1 MNHYYQDSAVTIYN
15 GDCRQILPAL
25 GEFDLLL
32 TDPPYGIGADK
43 NKRANKK
50 HGKAKVASTDY
61 GAGNWDDSIVEFW
74 LIAQAIAKSKNQ
86 IIFGGNYYD
95 LPPSPCWLV
104 WDKQNGD
111 NNYADCELAWTS
123 YSYAVR
129 MRSHLW
135 HGMLRKD
142 KEQRFHPTQ
151 KPLEIM
157 TWALTFAGE
166 DAKTIID
173 PFAGSGT
180 TGRAAKD
187 LGRQAVL
194 IEREEKYCEIAA
206 KRMAQEVLPL

>member
-1 MNHYYQDSAVTIYN
+1 MNHYYQDTAVTIYN

-32 TDPPYGIGADK
+32 TDPPYGIGADNQK
-43 NKRANKK
+43 QILSRGK
-50 HGKAKVASTDY
+50 KAKAKDY
-61 GAGNWDDSIVEFW
+61 GEQNWDSSTVEDW
-74 LIAQAIAKSKNQ
+74 LLLLALSKASNQ
-86 IIFGGNYYD
+86 IIFGGNYYN
-95 LPPSPCWLV
+95 LPPSQCWLV
-104 WDKQNGD
+104 WDKQNGEND
-111 NNYADCELAWTS
+111 FADCEMAWTNYRKS
-123 YSYAVR
+123 IR
-129 MRSHLW
+129 LKSHLW
-135 HGMLRKD
+135 NGMIRKNN
-142 KEQRFHPTQ
+142 EERFHPTQ

>member
-32 TDPPYGIGADK
+32 TDPPYGIGADNQK
-43 NKRANKK
+43 QILSRSK
-50 HGKAKVASTDY
+50 KAKAKDY
-61 GAGNWDDSIVEFW
+61 GKQNWDSSTVEDW
-74 LIAQAIAKSKNQ
+74 LLLLALSKAINQ
-86 IIFGGNYYD
+86 IIFGGNYYN
-95 LPPSPCWLV
+95 LPPSQCWLV
-104 WDKQNGD
+104 WDKQNGEND
-111 NNYADCELAWTS
+111 FADCEMAWTNYRKS
-123 YSYAVR
+123 IR
-129 MRSHLW
+129 LKSHLW
-135 HGMLRKD
+135 NGMIRKNN
-142 KEQRFHPTQ
+142 EERFHPTQ

>member
-32 TDPPYGIGADK
+32 TDPPYGIGADNQK
-43 NKRANKK
+43 QILSRSK
-50 HGKAKVASTDY
+50 KAKAKDY
-61 GAGNWDDSIVEFW
+61 GKQNWDSSTVEDW
-74 LIAQAIAKSKNQ
+74 LLLLALSKASNQ
-86 IIFGGNYYD
+86 IIFGGNYYN
-95 LPPSPCWLV
+95 LPPSQCWLV
-104 WDKQNGD
+104 WDKQNGEND
-111 NNYADCELAWTS
+111 FADCEMAWTNYRKS
-123 YSYAVR
+123 IR
-129 MRSHLW
+129 LKSHLW
-135 HGMLRKD
+135 NGMIRKNN
-142 KEQRFHPTQ
+142 EERFHPTQ